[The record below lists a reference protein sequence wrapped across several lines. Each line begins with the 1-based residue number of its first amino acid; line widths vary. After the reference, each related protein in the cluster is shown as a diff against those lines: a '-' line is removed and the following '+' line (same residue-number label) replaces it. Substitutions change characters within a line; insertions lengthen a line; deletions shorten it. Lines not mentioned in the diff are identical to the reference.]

1 MPISTASLRALPPKQ
16 ALVLA
21 MAEKARRLRIHAA
34 REESG
39 RIATSQPETAQF
51 ADVPSLVLDRS
62 HPLSDLYYKKARNKV
77 YWGGRGSAKS
87 WAIAEALVRLA
98 AALPLRILCT
108 REFQVSIADSSHK
121 LLKDTISRL
130 KLDSWFTITDR
141 SIKSRV
147 GAEFIFKGLHNNE
160 QGIRSVEG
168 IDICWVEEAQSV
180 TALSWQ
186 SLTPT
191 MRKAGSEMWVSFN
204 LIDENDAT
212 YKRFVAAPPADRNST
227 VCVPARSNSIV
238 HKLNY
243 YNNPYFPDELREEME
258 NDRELDYELYEHI
271 WEGMPRRR
279 SNAIVLNGKYR
290 VEEFDDDLWKQAD
303 TLLFGADF
311 GFATD
316 PSTLSRMFILPAS
329 VRKAGEK
336 GNDLYISHEAYG
348 YHIEFEDYPEFYSGK
363 VGPDAEKRGYAGVPD
378 AENWPIKADAAAPAT
393 ISAIRRRGFAISA
406 AEKWQGS
413 VEDGIRYLRSFN
425 QIVIHPRCVKHAAEA
440 FLWRYKVDPKRVDD
454 HGQPLVLPVLVDA
467 HNHTWDGVRYGLD
480 GRITRTGAGGVWA
493 RLGERP
499 QGSAVATLG

>member
-1 MPISTASLRALPPKQ
+1 
-16 ALVLA
+16 
-21 MAEKARRLRIHAA
+21 MAERARRVRIRAA

-39 RIATSQPETAQF
+39 RIATSQPETAKF

-87 WAIAEALVRLA
+87 WAIAEALIRLA

-121 LLKDTISRL
+121 LLKDTIARL
-130 KLDSWFTITDR
+130 KLQSWFDITDR

-212 YKRFVAAPPADRNST
+212 YKRFVAAPPVDRNST

-258 NDRELDYELYEHI
+258 NDRDLDYELYEHI

-290 VEEFDDDLWKQAD
+290 VEEFADDLWKQAD

-329 VRKAGEK
+329 VRRPGEK
-336 GNDLYISHEAYG
+336 GIDLYISHEAYG
-348 YHIEFEDYPEFYSGK
+348 YHVEFDEYEAFYGK
-363 VGPDAEKRGYAGVPD
+363 VPDSRD
-378 AENWPIKADAAAPAT
+378 WPIRADAAAPAT
-393 ISAIRRRGFAISA
+393 ISAIRRRGFSIAA

-440 FLWRYKVDPKRVDD
+440 FLWRYKVDPKRVDED
-454 HGQPLVLPVLVDA
+454 GQPLVLPVLVDA

-480 GRITRTGAGGVWA
+480 GYIQRSGSGGVWA
-493 RLGERP
+493 KLGERVP
-499 QGSAVATLG
+499 SVPV